1 MDPEKAKFIFRNT
14 EAYLRATVEISESLD
29 RKIFNLLSLT
39 FSASLALLGFLLVS
53 LESGFESNL
62 PYSVAL
68 LATGSL
74 LLLSLLVVS
83 LMLLHGYSPH
93 KIHHPGNYPANLMEP
108 QYMSQELAAMMMG
121 ESANHRQRID
131 ENAKLNQRRAE
142 LFRQGRLTATASL
155 LLTPVAFAL
164 LYWLL
169 VRVL

>member
-1 MDPEKAKFIFRNT
+1 MNKQAAVDGISPGFQETGAMDPEKAKFIFRNT

-83 LMLLHGYSPH
+83 LMLLHGYSRQLSGKFDGAP
-93 KIHHPGNYPANLMEP
+93 IHVSGTGRHDDGGEREP
-108 QYMSQELAAMMMG
+108 
-121 ESANHRQRID
+121 SATD
-131 ENAKLNQRRAE
+131 
-142 LFRQGRLTATASL
+142 
-155 LLTPVAFAL
+155 
-164 LYWLL
+164 
-169 VRVL
+169 